1 MDSCHWRASTKLKI
15 ETLTDTSCLARSICH
30 LANTHLHLHQPGTQ
44 SSVHQVT
51 RLRCLQI
58 LYHRVVHCNCPR
70 LSEISRGVHGLM
82 ALLGLG
88 IEKEKMRLPK
98 ELWRVGEQ
106 ENGWCHP
113 DTAVSIG
120 TPLILFDRYCQFAGA
135 LGVFFQKSFP
145 KHPLYLTI
153 IETHL
158 AVEYLTFLYL
168 SVVVFNIL
176 GIRQTSVLFLRNIK
190 VLYPGFP
197 SKPQ

>member
-1 MDSCHWRASTKLKI
+1 
-15 ETLTDTSCLARSICH
+15 
-30 LANTHLHLHQPGTQ
+30 
-44 SSVHQVT
+44 
-51 RLRCLQI
+51 
-58 LYHRVVHCNCPR
+58 
-70 LSEISRGVHGLM
+70 M

-106 ENGWCHP
+106 ESGWCHP

-120 TPLILFDRYCQFAGA
+120 TPLILFDRYCRQFAGA

-168 SVVVFNIL
+168 SVVVFSIL